1 MVVIQ
6 IKNND
11 LDSFLYETT
20 CDTTNDA
27 LVRDLCKIWNLR
39 LRLRQLAGGLRE
51 MAKYGPMKH
60 PDKAGLDDIN
70 EKHNNVV
77 IEKGT
82 HYQADPSGIRNGN
95 GVGSQLTE
103 TIERV
108 CLDAESILNKVSSIL
123 SHYIIESYS
132 LPLYCIFITRI

>member
-60 PDKAGLDDIN
+60 PDKAGIDEIA
-70 EKHNNVV
+70 EKHNNVI
-77 IEKGT
+77 IEKELY
-82 HYQADPSGIRNGN
+82 YQADPSGIRTGN
-95 GVGSQLTE
+95 GVGPQLSE

-108 CLDAESILNKVSSIL
+108 CLDAESVLSKVNSQIIQFSINIINGLTL
-123 SHYIIESYS
+123 SIIYV
-132 LPLYCIFITRI
+132 